1 MTCQKQGSLTLKTKL
16 ELHSIP
22 VPTAVMSRI
31 GVDVFN
37 LPKVDGYCQMDIVQL
52 HLQITL
58 EKGVKRNNLKVKKPD
73 SSQFLYELIC
83 RHDCFPIKINEQVR
97 EFVNSV
103 SVELHRLIG
112 TIQRQ
117 LVRSAYHP
125 QANGL
130 VERQNRAI
138 KKSLLDNNPINQP
151 YVTEGVLFAHRI
163 TTHASTKYS
172 RLSFYTIEKQSCR
185 LAFSVI
191 PTQDLSNLDEPFD
204 KDMSD
209 TVLASA
215 TS

>member
-1 MTCQKQGSLTLKTKL
+1 MKLNKLK
-16 ELHSIP
+16 
-22 VPTAVMSRI
+22 
-31 GVDVFN
+31 
-37 LPKVDGYCQMDIVQL
+37 
-52 HLQITL
+52 
-58 EKGVKRNNLKVKKPD
+58 LKKKND

-151 YVTEGVLFAHRI
+151 CAIEGVLLAHRI

-191 PTQDLSNLDEPFD
+191 PT
-204 KDMSD
+204 
-209 TVLASA
+209 
-215 TS
+215 